1 MSSDT
6 CAVPKDMQQKE
17 EKEDREANPTPSVAA
32 CPDKDP
38 LMPSP
43 IYSHSPL
50 PQPDLLSTT
59 TTTINAPSHTMQE
72 SIPGRGTESVA
83 AILDNNPKSPLQPSE
98 EDPIHT
104 NGGTRCRLEDPLST
118 VLLEDRLDQP
128 HLLAANAAAA
138 ADLTLP
144 ISPPAAALPQNSHTS
159 PHASVLAGPLSSA
172 PSTGAPAGY
181 TDTNPSRMAGSINT
195 VLNPSPPPSP
205 PPSFPFMDHREFF
218 SSLTAFEAVLVVF
231 RGSFMLLETIM
242 AIVAL
247 ILSRHAT
254 YSIFYFIAI
263 VGHVVLMPLVLIFAP
278 RYFQTTRRV
287 GEEQEQIYAEYRR
300 RRYINTIDIPFLF
313 LLVLGLIAHMSPSDC
328 SIAAPYVYYTNL
340 ALVTLGAMYFG
351 APFLLCGV
359 AIILLPFLYLFTR
372 HLASQN
378 ANVFD
383 GRMGATDDII
393 GAIPIVTYRRKITPE
408 SQPQTAITLSSLPK
422 TSANALGSAP
432 LEPISTNLAET
443 AIVVDMP
450 NTSPLDQNRA
460 ARINQPASTGT
471 GIGAK
476 IKRRFRLLP
485 NMFRREKLSS
495 SSNSETGDASVP
507 LDPMELDL
515 DDEDALC
522 VICLAEYEDRE
533 PLRQLPCGHHFHVEC
548 IDEWL
553 HVNAKCPLCVRDL
566 EASPAKRP
574 A

>member
-231 RGSFMLLETIM
+231 RGSFMLLE
-242 AIVAL
+242 
-247 ILSRHAT
+247 
-254 YSIFYFIAI
+254 
-263 VGHVVLMPLVLIFAP
+263 
-278 RYFQTTRRV
+278 TTRRV

-566 EASPAKRP
+566 EASPAKACIVRP
-574 A
+574 QDTL